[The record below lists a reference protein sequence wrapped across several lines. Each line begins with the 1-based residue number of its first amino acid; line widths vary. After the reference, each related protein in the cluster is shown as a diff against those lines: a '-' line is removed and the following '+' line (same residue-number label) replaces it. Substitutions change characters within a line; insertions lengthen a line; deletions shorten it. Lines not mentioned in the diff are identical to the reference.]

1 MKFIKVLSRALFD
14 ISKSLRKVVTKVWF
28 LNKNLNVDVDG
39 CLRNLVQNDLSGCYK
54 GVFSIRP
61 DPFEPFE
68 PFSKLKTTLCK
79 YWTLIKI
86 N

>member
-1 MKFIKVLSRALFD
+1 MKFIKVLSSALFD

-28 LNKNLNVDVDG
+28 LNKNLNVDIDG
-39 CLRNLVQNDLSGCYK
+39 YLRYLVQNYLSGCYK

-61 DPFEPFE
+61 EPFEPFE
-68 PFSKLKTTLCK
+68 PFSKVKTTLCK